1 MGGIYVNKTYA
12 FSSTTNTALVSD
24 IRASLTQSGW
34 TQSAGT
40 TGIYTSPTGSA
51 TSLTVTI
58 PTDITTLS
66 FPNGRLKITLGATG
80 GSGNRPSQDVWLASG
95 NTSSMPSVIHM
106 EISINDSLFFIK
118 LTGPGPGIT
127 GAGNATNGSPTTFA
141 MLTTYTPYISGW
153 ITDPKECIV
162 AASYYTDPGTST
174 LSPPASIPYNYHVK
188 YFDPDVSG
196 GSMVNATLLTMKN
209 VWESSNTIFQPPS
222 RLYGGGEISWP
233 YVAVSASRG
242 VIGRINNVVFA
253 APVAKN
259 VSETTPQKLNI
270 LIDGFRYVMTKPHG
284 FPYASTA
291 GSALG
296 QATSIASQ
304 TNGSNVSNAEIAISA
319 FSSVFNACGP
329 WTYIM
334 KGDGS

>member
-12 FSSTTNTALVSD
+12 FTSTTNTGLVSD
-24 IRASLTQSGW
+24 IRASLIQAGW

-40 TGIYTSPTGSA
+40 TGIYTSPSGSA

-58 PTDITTLS
+58 PTTTTTLS
-66 FPNGRLKITLGATG
+66 FPNGSLKITLGTTAS
-80 GSGNRPSQDVWLASG
+80 SGNTPSQDVWIASG
-95 NTSSMPSVIHM
+95 NTTSMPSVVHM

-153 ITDPKECIV
+153 ITDSKKCII

-174 LSPPASIPYNYHVK
+174 MSPPASIPYNYNVK
-188 YFDPDVSG
+188 YFDPDVSS
-196 GSMVNATLLTMKN
+196 GSMVNASLLTMKN

-233 YVAVSASRG
+233 YVAVSSSRG
-242 VIGRINNVVFA
+242 IIGRLNNVFFA

-259 VSETTPQKLNI
+259 SGEAAPQKLNI
-270 LIDGFRYVMTKPHG
+270 LIDGFRYIITKPHG

-291 GSALG
+291 GSPLG
-296 QATSIASQ
+296 QATSISSQ
-304 TNGSNVSNAEIAISA
+304 TNGSSTATAEVAISA
-319 FSSVFNACGP
+319 FASDFNACGP